1 MASNFNLVA
10 KYVLKSKKEFLLALL
25 FTIISSAFTLSIPLI
40 AQKIINDIT
49 LQTLQLSH
57 LLGLFAISMLCAS
70 LGSVFEGIGRYF
82 SSAAGTN
89 AQYYLRKDIY
99 ESINAQSFKFFD
111 NKEIGDLVSRTT
123 SDIENA
129 HSIFSR
135 STITFITS
143 IITFMG
149 IIIGAFITV
158 KESVIAIIIASLLY
172 SIVVAYSYKKLYY
185 AYESARV
192 NFAKITTIIRE
203 NLIGANVV
211 RIFNSQNK
219 ELSKFGKKNDA
230 FKIDSIKTVKWQTV
244 INYGSRII
252 TSIITLAA
260 FAYGGFLVISGE
272 IMMGTLIA
280 FMSYISML
288 SMPFNNMGQVII
300 DFVQSGAS
308 IKRVNEIIESVS
320 EIAEKKNA
328 FSRRIKG
335 DVEFKEVSFGYTKD
349 SMAVKKIN
357 FKASAGQTIAII
369 GTTGSGKTSL
379 INLIPRYYDADKGE
393 ILIDNMN
400 IKNYNISNLRSQ
412 IGFCSQEVFLFNISI
427 ADNIRFGK
435 PNASFQEVIDAAK
448 SANIHDFI
456 MTLPKGYDTIIGE
469 RGSSLS
475 GGQKQRIAIARALIL
490 NPKILILDDS
500 TSAVDTKTEYQIQ
513 KALEY
518 LMKNR
523 TSFIITQR
531 VNNLKTADLIL
542 LMDKGVIIASG
553 KHEKLYL
560 KNNIYTNIYNTLYTK
575 QREAELE
582 LKRGEK

>member
-57 LLGLFAISMLCAS
+57 LLGLFAISMFCAS

-143 IITFMG
+143 IITFIG

-172 SIVVAYSYKKLYY
+172 SIIVAYSYKKLYY

-320 EIAEKKNA
+320 EITEKKNA

-335 DVEFKEVSFGYTKD
+335 DVEFREVSFGYAKD

-513 KALEY
+513 KALEN

-542 LMDKGVIIASG
+542 LMDKGAIIASG